1 MGIDKNPIQSGS
13 QSGRKAFCNNFAVF
27 AVYTVIVTLLH
38 FVCITGRCCKR
49 QHLVQPTTL
58 GLWGPSG
65 ISVGTD
71 VICSYTQPSLFLYT
85 AHFTHHLTSTCVRT
99 MCSFLILP
107 LLLTLVPLSNRQ
119 RRVSNMSR
127 LDGFKQTQT

>member
-85 AHFTHHLTSTCVRT
+85 AQFVLIHSPFHTSSDLHMCSHDVQLFNPAPPADFGTLIKQTETCVEH
-99 MCSFLILP
+99 
-107 LLLTLVPLSNRQ
+107 V
-119 RRVSNMSR
+119 
-127 LDGFKQTQT
+127 KA